1 MPAET
6 APKYFGNWA
15 FPSATGVRPLE
26 EAGRW
31 ALAPPRCDPAPTL
44 APPPS
49 WPRPSQPGM
58 LSGPSRAGP
67 AGLRGH
73 PQLPAPAQPVD
84 AGSLLRGWFQGSYVR
99 KPASKEPSN
108 GLQGRREALGAA
120 EWRTGGAGVSGL

>member
-6 APKYFGNWA
+6 ALKYFGNWA

-58 LSGPSRAGP
+58 LSGPGRAGRFAWPP
-67 AGLRGH
+67 AVAG
-73 PQLPAPAQPVD
+73 
-84 AGSLLRGWFQGSYVR
+84 AGSACRRWIPSPRLVPGKLR
-99 KPASKEPSN
+99 A
-108 GLQGRREALGAA
+108 EAGF
-120 EWRTGGAGVSGL
+120 